1 MSQAVFLNVHMS
13 ATRRLV
19 ETNQE
24 QATQMMN
31 SNEAM
36 ISLANSLRAKLAATK
51 AALEK
56 CRQETLQS
64 VEPKIQELL
73 QGQKQEMEKQRQ
85 EFMEKIQNEKAK
97 QEQRVNDLQAELATK
112 LNETKE
118 KCAKKV
124 QKMKQTV
131 ESRKKELEAAIQAR
145 LAQIPTK
152 ISEKQKQ
159 EQKEEDIVRQEWE
172 KIISAKLT
180 AEYQEKKDAARKA
193 AKANQNQKALDIID
207 VLERETRVESS
218 DLARKIEK
226 ETKEHEIA
234 IKRLQKRLEERK
246 LELED
251 LQSDESHLEIEQNIS
266 EMKRAIENCQCAQYR
281 RELDAVFEEIAGL
294 EEQFDQV
301 TQAISKERKAQMDE
315 TEHLRMKLN
324 DLDEQKS
331 RLQAELA
338 RIAKQDEIE
347 SSQLETQ
354 LSEMETKHKEQLTAI
369 AERVKAT
376 VAKKDQVIAD
386 LKHRAETFGL
396 IPKKQ

>member
-56 CRQETLQS
+56 CRQETLRS

-85 EFMEKIQNEKAK
+85 EFMEKIQSEKAK
-97 QEQRVNDLQAELATK
+97 QEQRVNDLQAELAAK

-180 AEYQEKKDAARKA
+180 AEYQEKQDAARKA
-193 AKANQNQKALDIID
+193 AKAHQNQKALDIID

-226 ETKEHEIA
+226 ETREHEIA
-234 IKRLQKRLEERK
+234 MKRLQKRLEERK

-266 EMKRAIENCQCAQYR
+266 EMKRAIANCQCAHYR
-281 RELDAVFEEIAGL
+281 RELDAIFEEIAGL

-301 TQAISKERKAQMDE
+301 TQAISKQRKIQMDE
-315 TEHLRMKLN
+315 TEQLRVKLN
-324 DLDEQKS
+324 DLEEQKS

-338 RIAKQDEIE
+338 HIAKQDEIE
-347 SSQLETQ
+347 SSQLETK